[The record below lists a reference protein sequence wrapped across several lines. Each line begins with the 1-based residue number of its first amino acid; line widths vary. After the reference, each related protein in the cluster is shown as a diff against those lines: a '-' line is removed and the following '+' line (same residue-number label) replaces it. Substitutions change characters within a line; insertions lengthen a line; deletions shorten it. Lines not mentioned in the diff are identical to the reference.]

1 MTHDSLL
8 YLMMHSEG
16 PNDGLTLLP
25 DIIAPNSRSILSTTT
40 DHFFAQDR
48 EIDNKTLAL
57 LATLIGEIED

>member
-1 MTHDSLL
+1 
-8 YLMMHSEG
+8 MMHSEG